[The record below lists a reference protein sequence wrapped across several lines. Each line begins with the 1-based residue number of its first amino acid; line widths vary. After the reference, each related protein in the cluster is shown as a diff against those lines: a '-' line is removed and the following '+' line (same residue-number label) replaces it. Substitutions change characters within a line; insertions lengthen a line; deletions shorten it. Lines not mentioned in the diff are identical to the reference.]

1 MKKWLPTLGSVLLTL
16 AAVAAALVVSV
27 HLWEYY
33 MEEPWTRDGRVHAD
47 IVQIAPDVSGL
58 VTELRV
64 HDNDKVA
71 RGQALFVIDRKRFEL
86 AALKAEATVKERH
99 AQLAQARREA
109 RRNKSLKDLIAAET
123 IEEGDTRV
131 QQAEAALADAE
142 AALGVARLDLERTVV
157 YSPVDGYLSDRT
169 IRLGDYV
176 KTGVPV
182 LSIVD
187 TASLR
192 VEGYFEETKLHAIAV
207 GQPVDIKL
215 MGESQHLRGRVQSI
229 AAGIEDRDRSRGSTL
244 LPNINPSFNWVRL
257 AQRIPVR
264 VSIDEAPADVRL
276 ITGRTATLTVLAAA
290 AAPDA
295 SRPAADAAPQAR
307 P

>member
-1 MKKWLPTLGSVLLTL
+1 MIVKNWLPTLGSVLLTL

-47 IVQIAPDVSGL
+47 IIQIAPDVSGL

-64 HDNDKVA
+64 RDNDKVV
-71 RGQALFVIDRKRFEL
+71 RGQALYVIDRKRFEL
-86 AALKAEATVKERH
+86 AAQKAEATVKERR
-99 AQLAQARREA
+99 AQLDQARREA

-215 MGESQHLRGRVQSI
+215 MGESEHLRGHVLSL
-229 AAGIEDRDRSRGSTL
+229 AAGSEDRDRTRGSTL

-276 ITGRTATLTVLAAA
+276 ITGRTATLTVLP

-295 SRPAADAAPQAR
+295 ARPAAASAQQAR

>member
-1 MKKWLPTLGSVLLTL
+1 MIVKNWLPTLGSVLLTL

-47 IVQIAPDVSGL
+47 IIQIAPDVSGL

-64 HDNDKVA
+64 RDNDKVA

-86 AALKAEATVKERH
+86 AAQKAEATVKERR
-99 AQLAQARREA
+99 AQLDQARREA

-215 MGESQHLRGRVQSI
+215 MGESEHLRGHVLSL
-229 AAGIEDRDRSRGSTL
+229 AAGIEDRDRTRGSTL

-276 ITGRTATLTVLAAA
+276 ITGRTATLTVLP

-295 SRPAADAAPQAR
+295 ARPAAASAQQAC

>member
-290 AAPDA
+290 PDA

>member
-1 MKKWLPTLGSVLLTL
+1 MIVKKWLPTLGSVLLTL

-47 IVQIAPDVSGL
+47 IIQIAPDVSGL

-64 HDNDKVA
+64 RDNDKVA

-99 AQLAQARREA
+99 VQLAQARREA

-192 VEGYFEETKLHAIAV
+192 IEGYFEETKLHAIAV

-290 AAPDA
+290 PDA